1 MFVNE
6 HESETDNFDDYR
18 VIWGG
23 LELDDA
29 ESTGHFLGVGSPGSG
44 KSIMLRVLM
53 QSVLQHIGTGRDMR
67 ALIYDAKQD
76 VLPILDAYCESTNV
90 KTLNPFDARGVAWD
104 LYRDVREPRVAV
116 EIAFTLIP
124 REHES
129 QPFFSD
135 AARHLVYGV
144 ILSFLLS
151 GHEWTFAD
159 LLRGLANPSRLKRI
173 LKAHPET
180 RDIVSRYFYDRRLV
194 SNIMSTLATK
204 MLTFEPIAGA
214 WELARERISLED
226 WTRNELIL
234 VLGNSETS
242 RTAINAVN
250 RCLFKRASDL
260 TLQQSESFTRRT
272 WFIIDEASEAGRLD
286 GFVSL
291 LKKGRSKGACVAI
304 SFQSVSGLRDQSM
317 YGPHFTDEI
326 LGQIANR
333 FFGRIECPET
343 AEWASRLLGDQEISK
358 CSVTHGGGSDPD
370 GKPSG
375 NTYSVTEQDVIVR
388 AVLPSEFMSMT
399 PCNRDNGLSGYF
411 LVRSVGC
418 YRASFSGEEVFDH
431 WLFPTN
437 DSVAEFVPRDP
448 RAQLIRPWTSEEERK
463 FAPEPP
469 KAKLVGRKLMP
480 QRRQDLTEKLKNM
493 ADL

>member
-1 MFVNE
+1 MSFYQD
-6 HESETDNFDDYR
+6 ESQPEGDWDFR
-18 VIWGG
+18 VFWGG
-23 LELDDA
+23 LELNDA

-44 KSIMLRVLM
+44 KSIMLRLLM
-53 QSVLQHIGTGRDMR
+53 QSVLPHVGTGRDMR

-76 VLPILDAYCESTNV
+76 ILPVLHAYCDPGRV
-90 KTLNPFDARGVAWD
+90 KTLNPFDERGFAWD
-104 LYRDVREPRVAV
+104 LQRDIREPRVAI

-159 LLRGLANPSRLKRI
+159 LLRGVSNPLRLKRI

-180 RDIVSRYFYDRRLV
+180 RDIVSRYFYDRRLL

-204 MLTFEPIAGA
+204 MLPFEPIAGA
-214 WELARERISLED
+214 WESAHERISLED
-226 WTRNELIL
+226 WTRSEEIL
-234 VLGNSETS
+234 VLGNSEIS

-260 TLQQSESFTRRT
+260 TLHQSESFTRRS

-304 SFQSVSGLRDQSM
+304 SFQSVSGFRDPSM

-343 AEWASRLLGDQEISK
+343 AEWASRLLGDQEIEK
-358 CSVTHGGGSDPD
+358 CSTSSTSGPEGGSY
-370 GKPSG
+370 
-375 NTYSVTEQDVIVR
+375 TITRQDAIVR
-388 AVLPSEFMSMT
+388 AVLPSEFMSLT
-399 PCNRDNGLSGYF
+399 PCNPSNGLSGYF
-411 LVRSVGC
+411 LVRSIGC
-418 YRASFSGEEVFDH
+418 YGATFPGDEVFEQ
-431 WLFPTN
+431 WLLPA
-437 DSVAEFVPRDP
+437 DKSVPEFKPRDVM
-448 RAQLIRPWTSEEERK
+448 AQLIRPWTTEEALK

-469 KAKLVGRKLMP
+469 KSRIARTKPRPK
-480 QRRQDLTEKLKNM
+480 QRQALSEKLKDM
-493 ADL
+493 DEFLT